1 MLKTSKRKRKKFMET
16 ALSTEHT
23 EQSNLTI
30 NTKVVRTKHKY
41 NKKQEIRNF
50 VSKFKTPFEMKDDA
64 IDLRTMAENYQNGII
79 PLEDI
84 HQAIITVLGPNFVPT
99 DFNYD
104 PSDGIEITTGK
115 GTARNPKFAYITWDQ
130 AYLWPIFQRDVA
142 PNHSQKIFLDFD
154 PTCVIVPCAIK
165 FTIEGIEYYCIW
177 DGHHT
182 IQVCR
187 LKGYNRFPVW
197 FIDTDI
203 IEDEVIERAGFDA
216 KTERVE
222 YGCWLAGHNMIRIN
236 SKNKRKLSPYD
247 EFMIKL
253 ETRDADAIAMNNILI
268 KNNCTPKR
276 HATMEGAFT
285 QIKSGE
291 ECFNLADNY
300 GNRGQFW
307 DRALNFHR
315 RVWPKAPLELEVFR
329 PLSILYH
336 RAATQGLALD
346 AQFDTEL
353 ENLLVNV
360 YGDPNTV
367 QEAIK
372 DSYWKAYNNNTGT
385 GKPAE
390 HDKSRVVDGLINLY
404 NQQIN
409 RATLPP
415 ADFVWKV

>member
-1 MLKTSKRKRKKFMET
+1 MNEVITLSTNRAQRRAVTSK
-16 ALSTEHT
+16 
-23 EQSNLTI
+23 
-30 NTKVVRTKHKY
+30 VKY
-41 NKKQEIRNF
+41 NKKREAQDFLKNF
-50 VSKFKTPFEMKDDA
+50 QVKFEMKEDA
-64 IDLRTMAENYQNGII
+64 IDLRTMAENYPNGII

-84 HQAIITVLGPNFVPT
+84 QQAIRIVLGPKYDIDT
-99 DFNYD
+99 YDYD
-104 PSDGIEITTGK
+104 PSEGVEIVMGK
-115 GTARNPKFAYITWDQ
+115 GTTRNPKFTYVSWEQ
-130 AYLWPIFQRDVA
+130 LYLWTLFQRDVA
-142 PNHSQKIFLDFD
+142 PNHSAKIYSDFD
-154 PTCVIVPCAIK
+154 PTCVIVPCAMK
-165 FTIEGIEYYCIW
+165 FTIEGKEYFCLW

-182 IQVCR
+182 TQVCR
-187 LKGYNRFPVW
+187 LKGYNKFPVW
-197 FIDTDI
+197 YIDV
-203 IEDEVIERAGFDA
+203 DEIDDDEIRRAGFNPV
-216 KTERVE
+216 TERVA
-222 YGCWLAGHNMIRIN
+222 YGVWLAGHNMIRIN

-253 ETRDADAIAMNNILI
+253 ETRDADAVAMNNILI

-276 HATMEGAFT
+276 HATMAGAFT

-336 RAATQGLALD
+336 KAAIQGLALD
-346 AQFDTEL
+346 AQFDKEL
-353 ENLLVNV
+353 EDLLVSEF
-360 YGDPNTV
+360 GDPTTV

-372 DSYWKAYNNNTGT
+372 EKYWDAYYNNKGT

-390 HDKSRVVDGLINLY
+390 HDKTRVVDGLINLY
-404 NQQIN
+404 NQKVN

-415 ADFVWKV
+415 ADFVWKF

>member
-1 MLKTSKRKRKKFMET
+1 MKTLQHFLANQPHAEVQTTR
-16 ALSTEHT
+16 
-23 EQSNLTI
+23 
-30 NTKVVRTKHKY
+30 KY
-41 NKKQEIRNF
+41 NKKQAIKTF
-50 VSKFKTPFEMKDDA
+50 VSKFQTPFDMKDDA
-64 IDLRTMAENYQNGII
+64 IDLRTMADNYEHGII

-84 HQAIITVLGPNFVPT
+84 HQAIVTVLGPNYAPLEF
-99 DFNYD
+99 DYD
-104 PSDGIEITTGK
+104 PSEGVEITMGA
-115 GTARNPKFAYITWDQ
+115 GTARNPKFTYIDWSQ

-142 PNHSQKIFLDFD
+142 PNHSQKIYVDFD

-165 FTIEGIEYYCIW
+165 FTINGKVYYCIW

-187 LKGYNRFPVW
+187 LKGYSKFPVW

-203 IEDEVIERAGFDA
+203 IEDAVIEKAGFNP
-216 KTERVE
+216 KTERIA

-253 ETRDADAIAMNNILI
+253 ETRDADAVAMMNILS

-276 HATMEGAFT
+276 HATMAGAFT
-285 QIKSGE
+285 QIKSGQ
-291 ECFNLADNY
+291 ECFELADTY

-315 RVWPKAPLELEVFR
+315 TVWPKAPLELEVFR

-336 RAATQGLALD
+336 KAATQGLALD
-346 AQFDTEL
+346 VQFDKEL
-353 ENLLVNV
+353 ETLLVST
-360 YGDPNTV
+360 YGDPTTV
-367 QEAIK
+367 QETIK
-372 DSYWKAYNNNTGT
+372 ESYWDAYYNNKGS
-385 GKPAE
+385 GRPAE
-390 HDKSRVVDGLINLY
+390 HDKTRVVDGLINLY
-404 NQQIN
+404 NQKVN

-415 ADFVWKV
+415 ADYVWKV

>member
-1 MLKTSKRKRKKFMET
+1 MGLALEQIEEAGFKIDRTAKVIDPRRKKYK
-16 ALSTEHT
+16 
-23 EQSNLTI
+23 Q
-30 NTKVVRTKHKY
+30 
-41 NKKQEIRNF
+41 KQEIKTF
-50 VSKFKTPFEMKDDA
+50 LSKFKTQFEMESDA
-64 IDLRTMAENYQNGII
+64 IDLRTMADNYKHGII

-84 HQAIITVLGPNFVPT
+84 HQALVTVLGPEYAPLAF
-99 DFNYD
+99 DYD
-104 PSDGIEITTGK
+104 PSEGVEITTGA
-115 GTARNPKFAYITWDQ
+115 GTAQNPKFTYITWDQ

-142 PNHSQKIFLDFD
+142 PNHSQKIYKDFD

-165 FTIEGIEYYCIW
+165 FTIDGEVYYCIW

-187 LKGYNRFPVW
+187 LKGYNKFPVW

-203 IEDEVIERAGFDA
+203 IQDEVIAKAGFDPV
-216 KTERVE
+216 TERVE

-253 ETRDADAIAMNNILI
+253 ETRDADAVAMMNILS

-276 HATMEGAFT
+276 HSKTAGAFT
-285 QIKSGE
+285 QIKSGV
-291 ECFNLADNY
+291 ECFELADTY

-315 RVWPKAPLELEVFR
+315 KVWSKAPLELEVFR

-336 RAATQGLALD
+336 KAATQGLALD
-346 AQFDTEL
+346 AQFDKEL
-353 ENLLVNV
+353 QDLLTNT
-360 YGDPNTV
+360 YGDPTTV
-367 QEAIK
+367 QESIK
-372 DSYWKAYNNNTGT
+372 ESYWDAYYNNKGT
-385 GKPAE
+385 GRPAE
-390 HDKSRVVDGLINLY
+390 HDKTRVVDGLINLY
-404 NQQIN
+404 NQKVN

-415 ADFVWKV
+415 ADYVWKV